1 MSSGTPQ
8 RIKELEALALLERLK
23 RNKICQ
29 VVDDMG
35 PKHSGTMAESAQ
47 LTTYSQ
53 DQMDV
58 HHAGNFL
65 LVQQLHESNNFLQ
78 KTYHWL
84 APSQPHKNLGNN
96 RRDLILL
103 TWIKL

>member
-1 MSSGTPQ
+1 MTAVGT
-8 RIKELEALALLERLK
+8 IEDLHIFCLLKADEK
-23 RNKICQ
+23 
-29 VVDDMG
+29 G
-35 PKHSGTMAESAQ
+35 HTE
-47 LTTYSQ
+47 
-53 DQMDV
+53 MDV